1 RVSERLASRPAVSY
15 PETAMIL
22 TEQQEMVRE
31 SAARFA
37 AERLAPNSRNWE
49 AAGAVEP
56 EVLAEMGELGFMGM
70 TVPEAYGG
78 SGLDY
83 VTYALALIEIA
94 AGDGAVS
101 TIMSVNNAPVCAI
114 LQSTASEPLQ
124 EKYLKP
130 IAAGRMIGAF
140 ALTEPQ
146 AGSDASNLQT
156 RAIRTDDGY
165 SITGTKQFITSG
177 QIAGAVIVFAVTDP
191 SAGKRGIS
199 AFLVPAGTKGMS
211 VASLERKMGQEASD
225 TAELSFDGAEI
236 PADHLIGKEGDGYRI
251 ALANLEA
258 GRIGIAAQCVG
269 MARAALDHAVAY
281 AKERTAFGKAIAN
294 HQAVAFRLAE
304 MATQLHAATT
314 MVLEA
319 AALRDAGRPCLK
331 EACMAKLFASEAAE
345 RICSDA
351 IQIFGGYGYSRE
363 LPVEKIY
370 RDVRVAQIYEG
381 TSDVQR
387 IIISRQ
393 LLQGV

>member
-1 RVSERLASRPAVSY
+1 
-15 PETAMIL
+15 MIL
-22 TEQQEMVRE
+22 TEQQEMIRE

-37 AERLAPNSRNWE
+37 EERLAPNSRRWE
-49 AAGAVEP
+49 AAEAVDAD
-56 EVLAEMGELGFMGM
+56 VLREMGELGFMGM
-70 TVPEAYGG
+70 TVPASYGG
-78 SGLDY
+78 AGLDY
-83 VTYALALIEIA
+83 VTYALALMEIA

-114 LQSTASEPLQ
+114 LQSAASEALRK
-124 EKYLKP
+124 KYLGP
-130 IAAGRMIGAF
+130 LAAGEMIGAF

-146 AGSDASNLQT
+146 AGSDAANLQT
-156 RAIRTDDGY
+156 RAVRTGTGY
-165 SITGTKQFITSG
+165 ELTGTKQFITSG
-177 QIAGAVIVFAVTDP
+177 KIAGAVIVFAVTDP

-199 AFLVPAGTKGMS
+199 AFLVPAGTRGME
-211 VASLERKMGQEASD
+211 VASLEHKMGQEASD
-225 TAELSFDGAEI
+225 TAQLSFENAAV
-236 PADHLIGKEGDGYRI
+236 PANHLIGNEGDGYRI

-258 GRIGIAAQCVG
+258 GRIGIAAQCAG
-269 MARAALDHAVAY
+269 MARAALEHAVAY
-281 AKERTAFGKAIAN
+281 AQERTAFGKSISE
-294 HQAVAFRLAE
+294 HQAVAFRLAD
-304 MATQLHAATT
+304 MATQLHAAQT

-387 IIISRQ
+387 ILISRQ
-393 LLQGV
+393 LLREAPNNP

>member
-1 RVSERLASRPAVSY
+1 
-15 PETAMIL
+15 MIL
-22 TEQQEMVRE
+22 TEQQEMIRE

-37 AERLAPNSRNWE
+37 EERLAPNSRKWE
-49 AAGAVEP
+49 TAEAVDP
-56 EVLAEMGELGFMGM
+56 AVLREMGQLGFMGM
-70 TVPEAYGG
+70 TVPEAYNGA
-78 SGLDY
+78 GLDY
-83 VTYALALIEIA
+83 VSYALALMEIA

-114 LQSTASEPLQ
+114 LQSAASEALREQ
-124 EKYLKP
+124 YLKP
-130 IAAGRMIGAF
+130 LAAGEMIGAF

-146 AGSDASNLQT
+146 AGSDAANLQA
-156 RAIRTDDGY
+156 RATRTDGGY
-165 SITGTKQFITSG
+165 EITGTKQFITSG
-177 QIAGAVIVFAVTDP
+177 KIAGAVIVFAVTDAA
-191 SAGKRGIS
+191 AGKRGIS
-199 AFLVPAGTKGMS
+199 AFLVPAGTPGMS
-211 VASLERKMGQEASD
+211 VASLEHKMGQEASD
-225 TAELSFDGAEI
+225 TAQLSFEDAVV
-236 PADHLIGKEGDGYRI
+236 PADHLIGNEGDGYRI
-251 ALANLEA
+251 ALANLEV

-269 MARAALDHAVAY
+269 MARAALDHALAY
-281 AKERTAFGKAIAN
+281 AKERTAFGTSISN
-294 HQAVAFRLAE
+294 HQAVAFRLAD

-331 EACMAKLFASEAAE
+331 QACMAKLFASEAAE

-393 LLQGV
+393 LLQGG

>member
-1 RVSERLASRPAVSY
+1 
-15 PETAMIL
+15 MIL
-22 TEQQEMVRE
+22 SDQQEMIRE

-37 AERLAPNSRNWE
+37 EQRLAPNSRRWE
-49 AAGAVEP
+49 AAGAVDP
-56 EVLAEMGELGFMGM
+56 GVLREMGQLGFMGM
-70 TVPEAYGG
+70 TVPEKYNGA
-78 SGLDY
+78 GLDY
-83 VTYALALIEIA
+83 VSYALALMEIA

-114 LQSTASEPLQ
+114 LQSAASEALR

-130 IAAGRMIGAF
+130 MAAGEMIGAF

-146 AGSDASNLQT
+146 AGSDAANLQA
-156 RAIRTDDGY
+156 RATRTDDGY
-165 SITGTKQFITSG
+165 EITGTKQFITSG

-199 AFLVPAGTKGMS
+199 AFLVPAGTPGMS
-211 VASLERKMGQEASD
+211 VASLEHKMGQEASD
-225 TAELSFDGAEI
+225 TAQLSFDAAPI
-236 PADHLIGKEGDGYRI
+236 PADHLIGNEGDGYRI

-258 GRIGIAAQCVG
+258 GRIGIAAQCAG
-269 MARAALDHAVAY
+269 MARAALDHAIAY
-281 AKERTAFGKAIAN
+281 AKERTAFGKSLSN
-294 HQAVAFRLAE
+294 HQAVAFRLAD

-331 EACMAKLFASEAAE
+331 QACMAKLFASEAAG

-393 LLQGV
+393 LLQEGR

>member
-1 RVSERLASRPAVSY
+1 MV
-15 PETAMIL
+15 L
-22 TEQQEMVRE
+22 TEQQEMIRE

-37 AERLAPNSRNWE
+37 EERLAPNSRAWE
-49 AAGAVEP
+49 AAGAVEL
-56 EVLAEMGELGFMGM
+56 EALQEMGALGFMGM

-78 SGLDY
+78 AGLDY
-83 VTYALALIEIA
+83 VSYALALIEIA

-114 LQSTASEPLQ
+114 LQSAASEALRQ
-124 EKYLKP
+124 KYLKP
-130 IAAGRMIGAF
+130 LAAGEMIGAF

-156 RAIRTDDGY
+156 RAIRTEDGY

-177 QIAGAVIVFAVTDP
+177 RIAGAVIVFAVTDP

-199 AFLVPAGTKGMS
+199 AFLVPAGTPGMK
-211 VASLERKMGQEASD
+211 VASLEHKMGQEASD
-225 TAELSFDGAEI
+225 TAALRFDAAVV

-269 MARAALDHAVAY
+269 MARAALDHAVGY
-281 AKERTAFGKAIAN
+281 AKERTAFGTAISN
-294 HQAVAFRLAE
+294 HQAVAFRLAD

-393 LLQGV
+393 LLQGA

>member
-1 RVSERLASRPAVSY
+1 MV
-15 PETAMIL
+15 L
-22 TEQQEMVRE
+22 TEQQEMIRE

-37 AERLAPNSRNWE
+37 EERLAPNSRTWE
-49 AAGAVEP
+49 AAGAVEL
-56 EVLAEMGELGFMGM
+56 EALHEMGALGFMGM

-78 SGLDY
+78 AGLDY
-83 VTYALALIEIA
+83 VSYALALIEIA

-114 LQSTASEPLQ
+114 LQTAASEALRAR
-124 EKYLKP
+124 YLKP
-130 IAAGRMIGAF
+130 LAAGEMIGAF

-156 RAIRTDDGY
+156 RAVRTADGY

-199 AFLVPAGTKGMS
+199 AFLVPAGTPGMKVS
-211 VASLERKMGQEASD
+211 SLEHKMGQEASD
-225 TAELSFDGAEI
+225 TAALSFDAALV

-269 MARAALDHAVAY
+269 MARAALDQAIGY
-281 AKERTAFGKAIAN
+281 AKERTAFGTTISN
-294 HQAVAFRLAE
+294 HQAVAFRLAD

-345 RICSDA
+345 QICSDA

-393 LLQGV
+393 LLQGA

>member
-1 RVSERLASRPAVSY
+1 MV
-15 PETAMIL
+15 L

-37 AERLAPNSRNWE
+37 EERLAPNSRTWE
-49 AAGAVEP
+49 AAGAVEL
-56 EVLAEMGELGFMGM
+56 EALHEMGALGFMGM

-78 SGLDY
+78 AGLDY
-83 VTYALALIEIA
+83 VSYALALIEIA

-114 LQSTASEPLQ
+114 LQSAASEALRARYLRPLAVG
-124 EKYLKP
+124 E
-130 IAAGRMIGAF
+130 MIGAF

-146 AGSDASNLQT
+146 AGSDASNLRT
-156 RAIRTDDGY
+156 RAIRTANGY

-199 AFLVPAGTKGMS
+199 AFVVPAGTPGMK
-211 VASLERKMGQEASD
+211 VASLEHKMGQEASD
-225 TAELSFDGAEI
+225 TAALSFDAALV
-236 PADHLIGKEGDGYRI
+236 PADHLIGQEGDGYRI

-269 MARAALDHAVAY
+269 MARAALDQAVGY
-281 AKERTAFGKAIAN
+281 AKERTAFGTTISN
-294 HQAVAFRLAE
+294 HQAVAFRLAD

-345 RICSDA
+345 QICSDA

-393 LLQGV
+393 LLQGA

>member
-1 RVSERLASRPAVSY
+1 
-15 PETAMIL
+15 MIL
-22 TEQQEMVRE
+22 TEQQEMIRE

-37 AERLAPNSRNWE
+37 EERLVPNSRQWE
-49 AAGAVEP
+49 AAGAVDP
-56 EVLAEMGELGFMGM
+56 SALREMGELGFMGM

-78 SGLDY
+78 AGLDY
-83 VTYALALIEIA
+83 VSYALALMEIA

-114 LQSTASEPLQ
+114 LQSAASETLRQ
-124 EKYLKP
+124 KYLKP
-130 IAAGRMIGAF
+130 LAAGEMIGAF

-146 AGSDASNLQT
+146 AGSDAANLHS
-156 RAIRTDDGY
+156 RATRTDDGY
-165 SITGTKQFITSG
+165 VITGTKQFITSG
-177 QIAGAVIVFAVTDP
+177 RIAGAVIVFAVTDP

-199 AFLVPAGTKGMS
+199 AFVVPAGTPGMS
-211 VASLERKMGQEASD
+211 VTALEHKMGQEASD
-225 TAELSFDGAEI
+225 TAQLSFEEALI
-236 PADHLIGKEGDGYRI
+236 PADHLIGREGEGYRI
-251 ALANLEA
+251 ALANLEV
-258 GRIGIAAQCVG
+258 GRIGIAAQCAG
-269 MARAALDHAVAY
+269 MARAALDHALAY
-281 AKERTAFGKAIAN
+281 AKERTAFGQAIAN

-331 EACMAKLFASEAAE
+331 QACMAKLFASEAAE

-393 LLQGV
+393 LLQGA

>member
-1 RVSERLASRPAVSY
+1 
-15 PETAMIL
+15 MIL
-22 TEQQEMVRE
+22 TEQQEMIRE

-37 AERLAPNSRNWE
+37 EQRLVPNSRKWE
-49 AAGAVEP
+49 AAGAVDP
-56 EVLAEMGELGFMGM
+56 SVLREMGELGFMGM
-70 TVPEAYGG
+70 TVPEEHGG
-78 SGLDY
+78 AGLDY
-83 VTYALALIEIA
+83 LSYALALIEIA

-114 LQSTASEPLQ
+114 LESVGSDTLQKRYLAPL
-124 EKYLKP
+124 
-130 IAAGRMIGAF
+130 AAGEMIGAF

-146 AGSDASNLQT
+146 AGSDAANLQA
-156 RAIRTDDGY
+156 RAIRTEGGY

-177 QIAGAVIVFAVTDP
+177 KIAGAVIVFAVTDP
-191 SAGKRGIS
+191 SAGKRGMS
-199 AFLVPAGTKGMS
+199 AFLVPAGTAGMS
-211 VASLERKMGQEASD
+211 VTSLEHKMGQEASD
-225 TAELSFDGAEI
+225 TAQLTFEGAEV
-236 PADHLIGKEGDGYRI
+236 PSDHLIGEEGDGYRI

-269 MARAALDHAVAY
+269 MARAALDLATTY
-281 AKERTAFGKAIAN
+281 SKERTSFGKSISE
-294 HQAVAFRLAE
+294 HQAVAFRLAD
-304 MATQLHAATT
+304 MATELHAATT
-314 MVLEA
+314 MVLDA
-319 AALRDAGRPCLK
+319 AARRDAGQPCLK
-331 EACMAKLFASEAAE
+331 QACMAKLFASEAAE

-393 LLQGV
+393 LLRGG

>member
-1 RVSERLASRPAVSY
+1 
-15 PETAMIL
+15 MIL
-22 TEQQEMVRE
+22 TEQQEMIRE

-37 AERLAPNSRNWE
+37 VERLAPNSRKWE
-49 AAGAVEP
+49 AAGAVET
-56 EVLAEMGELGFMGM
+56 EALREMGELGFMGM

-78 SGLDY
+78 AGLDY
-83 VTYALALIEIA
+83 VSYALALMEIA

-114 LQSTASEPLQ
+114 LQSTASEALRQ
-124 EKYLKP
+124 KYLRP
-130 IAAGRMIGAF
+130 LAAGEIIGAF

-156 RAIRTDDGY
+156 RAVRIEDGY

-177 QIAGAVIVFAVTDP
+177 QIAAMVIVFAVTDP

-199 AFLVPAGTKGMS
+199 AFLVPGGTPGMS
-211 VASLERKMGQEASD
+211 VASLEHKMGQEASD
-225 TAELSFDGAEI
+225 TAELSFDDARI
-236 PADHLIGKEGDGYRI
+236 PADHLIGREGEGYRI

-258 GRIGIAAQCVG
+258 GRIGIAAQCAG
-269 MARAALDHAVAY
+269 MARAALEHALAY
-281 AKERTAFGKAIAN
+281 AKERTAFGKPISD
-294 HQAVAFRLAE
+294 HQAVAFRLAD
-304 MATQLHAATT
+304 MATQLHAATS

-393 LLQGV
+393 LLQGA

>member
-1 RVSERLASRPAVSY
+1 
-15 PETAMIL
+15 MIL
-22 TEQQEMVRE
+22 TEQQEMIRE

-37 AERLAPNSRNWE
+37 EERLAPNSRKWE
-49 AAGAVEP
+49 TAEAVDP
-56 EVLAEMGELGFMGM
+56 AVLREMGQLGFMGM
-70 TVPEAYGG
+70 TVPEAYNGA
-78 SGLDY
+78 GLDY
-83 VTYALALIEIA
+83 VSYALALMEIA

-114 LQSTASEPLQ
+114 LQSTASEALREQ
-124 EKYLKP
+124 YLKP
-130 IAAGRMIGAF
+130 LAAGEMIGAF

-146 AGSDASNLQT
+146 AGSDAANLQT
-156 RAIRTDDGY
+156 RATRTDGGY
-165 SITGTKQFITSG
+165 EITGTKQFITSG
-177 QIAGAVIVFAVTDP
+177 KIAGAVIVFAVTDAA
-191 SAGKRGIS
+191 AGKRGIS
-199 AFLVPAGTKGMS
+199 AFLVPAGTPGMS
-211 VASLERKMGQEASD
+211 VASLEHKMGQEASD
-225 TAELSFDGAEI
+225 TAQLSFEDAAV
-236 PADHLIGKEGDGYRI
+236 PADHLIGNEGDGYRI
-251 ALANLEA
+251 ALANLEV

-269 MARAALDHAVAY
+269 MARAALDHALAY
-281 AKERTAFGKAIAN
+281 AKERTAFGKSISN
-294 HQAVAFRLAE
+294 HQAVAFRLAD

-331 EACMAKLFASEAAE
+331 QACMAKLFASEAAE

-393 LLQGV
+393 LLQGG

>member
-1 RVSERLASRPAVSY
+1 
-15 PETAMIL
+15 MIL
-22 TEQQEMVRE
+22 TEQQEMIRE

-37 AERLAPNSRNWE
+37 EERLAPNSRKWE
-49 AAGAVEP
+49 TAAAVDP
-56 EVLAEMGELGFMGM
+56 DVLREMGQLGFMGM
-70 TVPEAYGG
+70 TVPEAYNGA
-78 SGLDY
+78 GLDY
-83 VTYALALIEIA
+83 VSYALALMEIA

-114 LQSTASEPLQ
+114 LQSAASEALRD
-124 EKYLKP
+124 KYLKP
-130 IAAGRMIGAF
+130 LAAGEMIGAF

-146 AGSDASNLQT
+146 AGSDAANLQT
-156 RAIRTDDGY
+156 RATRTDGGY
-165 SITGTKQFITSG
+165 EITGTKQFITSG
-177 QIAGAVIVFAVTDP
+177 KIAGAVIVFAVTD
-191 SAGKRGIS
+191 AAARKRGIS
-199 AFLVPAGTKGMS
+199 AFLVPAGTPGMS
-211 VASLERKMGQEASD
+211 VASLEHKMGQEASD
-225 TAELSFDGAEI
+225 TAQLSFEDAVV
-236 PADHLIGKEGDGYRI
+236 PADHLIGNEGDGYRI
-251 ALANLEA
+251 ALANLEV

-281 AKERTAFGKAIAN
+281 AKERTAFGKSISN
-294 HQAVAFRLAE
+294 HQAVAFRLAD

-331 EACMAKLFASEAAE
+331 QACMAKLFASEAAE

-393 LLQGV
+393 LLQGG

>member
-1 RVSERLASRPAVSY
+1 
-15 PETAMIL
+15 MIL
-22 TEQQEMVRE
+22 TEQQELIRE

-37 AERLAPNSRNWE
+37 EERLAPNSRKWE
-49 AAGAVEP
+49 SARAVDLD
-56 EVLAEMGELGFMGM
+56 VLREMGRLGFMGM
-70 TVPEAYGG
+70 TVPEAHGG
-78 SGLDY
+78 ADLDY
-83 VTYALALIEIA
+83 VSYALALMEIA

-114 LQSTASEPLQ
+114 LQSVASEALRRQYLEPLATG
-124 EKYLKP
+124 K
-130 IAAGRMIGAF
+130 MIGAF

-146 AGSDASNLQT
+146 AGSDAANLQT
-156 RAIRTDDGY
+156 RAVRTDDGY
-165 SITGTKQFITSG
+165 VITGTKQFITSG
-177 QIAGAVIVFAVTDP
+177 RIAGAVIVFAVTDP

-199 AFLVPAGTKGMS
+199 AFVVPAGTPGMS
-211 VASLERKMGQEASD
+211 VASLEHKMGQEASD
-225 TAELSFDGAEI
+225 TAQLSFEEAVV
-236 PADHLIGKEGDGYRI
+236 PTDHLIGNEGEGYRI
-251 ALANLEA
+251 ALANLEV

-269 MARAALDHAVAY
+269 MARAALNHAVAY
-281 AKERTAFGKAIAN
+281 AKERTSFGRPISS
-294 HQAVAFRLAE
+294 HQAVAFRLAD
-304 MATQLHAATT
+304 MATQLHAART

-387 IIISRQ
+387 ILISRQ
-393 LLQGV
+393 LLRDS

>member
-1 RVSERLASRPAVSY
+1 
-15 PETAMIL
+15 MIL
-22 TEQQEMVRE
+22 TEQQELIRE

-37 AERLAPNSRNWE
+37 EERLAPNSRKWE
-49 AAGAVEP
+49 SAGAVDLD
-56 EVLAEMGELGFMGM
+56 VLREMGRLGFMGM
-70 TVPEAYGG
+70 TVPEAHGG
-78 SGLDY
+78 ADLDY
-83 VTYALALIEIA
+83 VSYALALMEIA

-114 LQSTASEPLQ
+114 LQSVASEALRRQYLEPLATG
-124 EKYLKP
+124 K
-130 IAAGRMIGAF
+130 MIGAF

-146 AGSDASNLQT
+146 AGSDAANLQT
-156 RAIRTDDGY
+156 RAVRTDDSY
-165 SITGTKQFITSG
+165 VITGTKQFITSG
-177 QIAGAVIVFAVTDP
+177 RIAGAVIVFAVTDP

-199 AFLVPAGTKGMS
+199 AFVVPAGTPGMS
-211 VASLERKMGQEASD
+211 VASLEHKMGQEASD
-225 TAELSFDGAEI
+225 TAQLSFEEAVV
-236 PADHLIGKEGDGYRI
+236 PTDHLIGNEGEGYRI
-251 ALANLEA
+251 ALANLEV

-269 MARAALDHAVAY
+269 MARAALNHAIAY
-281 AKERTAFGKAIAN
+281 AKERTSFGRPISS
-294 HQAVAFRLAE
+294 HQAVAFRLAD
-304 MATQLHAATT
+304 MATQLHAART
-314 MVLEA
+314 MALEA

-387 IIISRQ
+387 ILISRQ
-393 LLQGV
+393 LLRDS

>member
-1 RVSERLASRPAVSY
+1 
-15 PETAMIL
+15 MIL
-22 TEQQEMVRE
+22 NEQQEMIRD

-37 AERLAPNSRNWE
+37 EERLAPNSRTWE
-49 AAGAVEP
+49 AAEAVDP
-56 EVLAEMGELGFMGM
+56 DVLREMGELGFMGM
-70 TVPEAYGG
+70 TVPAAYAGAE
-78 SGLDY
+78 LDY
-83 VTYALALIEIA
+83 VSYALALIEIA

-114 LQSTASEPLQ
+114 LQSTASEALR

-130 IAAGRMIGAF
+130 LAAGEMIGAF

-146 AGSDASNLQT
+146 AGSDAANLQT
-156 RAIRTDDGY
+156 RATRTDQGY
-165 SITGTKQFITSG
+165 QITGTKQFITSG
-177 QIAGAVIVFAVTDP
+177 KIAGAVIVFAVTDP

-199 AFLVPAGTKGMS
+199 AFLVPAGTQGMAVS
-211 VASLERKMGQEASD
+211 SLEHKMGQEASD
-225 TAELSFDGAEI
+225 TAQLSFDEATI
-236 PADHLIGKEGDGYRI
+236 PADHLIGSEGDGYRI

-258 GRIGIAAQCVG
+258 GRIGIAAQCAG
-269 MARAALDHAVAY
+269 MARAALDQALAY
-281 AKERTAFGKAIAN
+281 AKERTAFGKSISN
-294 HQAVAFRLAE
+294 HQAVAFRLAD

-331 EACMAKLFASEAAE
+331 QACMAKLFASEAAE

-393 LLQGV
+393 LLQGER

>member
-1 RVSERLASRPAVSY
+1 MV
-15 PETAMIL
+15 L
-22 TEQQEMVRE
+22 TEQQEMIRE

-37 AERLAPNSRNWE
+37 EGRLAPNSRAWE
-49 AAGAVEP
+49 AAGAVEL
-56 EVLAEMGELGFMGM
+56 EALQEMGALGFMGM

-78 SGLDY
+78 AGLDY
-83 VTYALALIEIA
+83 VSYALALIEIA

-114 LQSTASEPLQ
+114 LQSAASEALRQ
-124 EKYLKP
+124 KYLKP
-130 IAAGRMIGAF
+130 LAAGEMIGAF

-156 RAIRTDDGY
+156 RAIRTEDGY

-177 QIAGAVIVFAVTDP
+177 RIAGAVIVFAVTDP

-199 AFLVPAGTKGMS
+199 AFLVPAETPGMK
-211 VASLERKMGQEASD
+211 VASLEHKMGQEASD
-225 TAELSFDGAEI
+225 TAALSFDAALV

-269 MARAALDHAVAY
+269 MARAALDQAVGY
-281 AKERTAFGKAIAN
+281 AKERTAFGTAISN
-294 HQAVAFRLAE
+294 HQAVAFRLAD

-393 LLQGV
+393 LLQGA

>member
-1 RVSERLASRPAVSY
+1 MV
-15 PETAMIL
+15 L
-22 TEQQEMVRE
+22 TEQQEMIRE

-37 AERLAPNSRNWE
+37 EERLAPNSRNWE
-49 AAGAVEP
+49 AAGAVEL
-56 EVLAEMGELGFMGM
+56 EALHEMGALGFMGM

-78 SGLDY
+78 AGLDY
-83 VTYALALIEIA
+83 VSYALALIEIA

-114 LQSTASEPLQ
+114 LQSAASEGLQ

-130 IAAGRMIGAF
+130 LAAGEMIGAF

-156 RAIRTDDGY
+156 RALRTKDGY

-177 QIAGAVIVFAVTDP
+177 RIAGAVIVFAVTDP

-199 AFLVPAGTKGMS
+199 AFVVPAGTPGMKVS
-211 VASLERKMGQEASD
+211 SLEHKMGQEASD
-225 TAELSFDGAEI
+225 TAALSFDDAVV

-269 MARAALDHAVAY
+269 MARAALDQALGY
-281 AKERTAFGKAIAN
+281 AKERTAFGTTISN
-294 HQAVAFRLAE
+294 HQAVAFRLAD

-314 MVLEA
+314 MVLGA

-331 EACMAKLFASEAAE
+331 QACMAKLFASEAAE

-393 LLQGV
+393 LLQGA

>member
-1 RVSERLASRPAVSY
+1 
-15 PETAMIL
+15 MIL

-37 AERLAPNSRNWE
+37 EQRLAPNSRAWE
-49 AAGAVEP
+49 AAG
-56 EVLAEMGELGFMGM
+56 EVDLSALREMGELGFMGM
-70 TVPEAYGG
+70 TVPEAYHGA
-78 SGLDY
+78 GLDY
-83 VTYALALIEIA
+83 VSYALALIEIA

-114 LQSTASEPLQ
+114 LQSAASEALR
-124 EKYLKP
+124 ERYLKP
-130 IAAGRMIGAF
+130 LAAGEMIGAF

-146 AGSDASNLQT
+146 AGSDAANQQT
-156 RAIRTDDGY
+156 RATRTADGY

-177 QIAGAVIVFAVTDP
+177 RIAGAVIVFAATDP

-199 AFLVPAGTKGMS
+199 AFLVPAGTPGMS
-211 VASLERKMGQEASD
+211 VASLEHKMGQEASD
-225 TAELSFDGAEI
+225 TAQLSFEDAHV
-236 PADHLIGKEGDGYRI
+236 PADHLIGNEGDGYRI

-269 MARAALDHAVAY
+269 MARAALEHALAY
-281 AKERTAFGKAIAN
+281 AKERTAFGKSISE
-294 HQAVAFRLAE
+294 HQAVAFRLAD

-319 AALRDAGRPCLK
+319 AELRDAGRPCLK
-331 EACMAKLFASEAAE
+331 QACMAKLFASEAAE

-393 LLQGV
+393 LLRGA